1 MQTYTFTESELRQL
15 LKATIQLFSQQL
27 SVYDFSGDVAAPAAI
42 DEIIGAIVLIND
54 TIPFDGLPLAADDT
68 GNAEFD
74 AAIELPL

>member
-15 LKATIQLFSQQL
+15 LKATIRLFSQQL
-27 SVYDFSGDVAAPAAI
+27 SVYDFSGDVAAPTAI
-42 DEIIGAIVLIND
+42 DEIIVLVND
-54 TIPFDGLPLAADDT
+54 TIPFDGSPLAIEDT